1 MKMNA
6 LAYASVNQ
14 LALIDLRVEDCKV
27 PCRHEYV
34 MQPAPIERF
43 VYITGGSAVFHLE
56 NKDLE
61 AKARDMVYLPG
72 ETAYH
77 SLWPEDSEFMVV
89 DLLLHDSEGQP
100 IRFEDAPGVLFH
112 DAHGTYRGLLE
123 ELAAKADGSGPF
135 DWLERLSLSF
145 RLLCEM
151 ARDTNRTQL
160 QEHTRRIKVGLRYLE
175 SNFASDFPVE
185 KLAEMCCL
193 SVGSFRRSFFECMG
207 TSPVEYRNHLR
218 IQKAIALLKTGEYT
232 VGECAEAVGIH
243 DMKYF
248 SKLFK
253 RYTGVTPRV
262 IKRT

>member
-14 LALIDLRVEDCKV
+14 LALIDLRIEDCKV
-27 PCRHEYV
+27 SHLHKYV

-43 VYITGGSAVFHLE
+43 IYITGGSVVFHLE
-56 NKDLE
+56 NKDLQ
-61 AKARDMVYLPG
+61 ARAGDMVYLPG

-77 SLWPEDSEFMVV
+77 SLWQEDSEFMVI

-112 DAHGTYRGLLE
+112 DIHGTYRGLLE

-175 SNFASDFPVE
+175 NNFASDFPVE
-185 KLAEMCCL
+185 KLAETCCL
-193 SVGSFRRSFFECMG
+193 SVGSFRRSFAECMG
-207 TSPVEYRNHLR
+207 MSPVEYRNRLR
-218 IQKAIALLKTGEYT
+218 IRKATALLKTGDYT

-243 DMKYF
+243 DIKYF
-248 SKLFK
+248 SKMFK
-253 RYTGVTPRV
+253 RYAGVTPRV
-262 IKRT
+262 IKRS